1 MRVHRCF
8 RGDRGD
14 VWRWLMSD
22 LISNHVCGGD
32 SGGRGA
38 FRLRVEFGAPSV
50 SCRDVLMRSKP
61 SLFFHHTHAR
71 AL

>member
-22 LISNHVCGGD
+22 LISNHVYGGD

-38 FRLRVEFGAPSV
+38 FRLRVEFGAP
-50 SCRDVLMRSKP
+50 P
-61 SLFFHHTHAR
+61 
-71 AL
+71 